1 MTKDTFK
8 QFVNK
13 DGYAKGGVPVEESP
27 QNLELDPRSK
37 SSIRGRN
44 YIAQGDSVDV
54 RGTKAIRKEKKPVKA
69 TWYIRFRHFCKKFYM
84 LIFTLT
90 CFDVKNFANK
100 TF

>member
-37 SSIRGRN
+37 SSIRGRKLHCS
-44 YIAQGDSVDV
+44 G
-54 RGTKAIRKEKKPVKA
+54 
-69 TWYIRFRHFCKKFYM
+69 
-84 LIFTLT
+84 
-90 CFDVKNFANK
+90 
-100 TF
+100 

>member
-44 YIAQGDSVDV
+44 
-54 RGTKAIRKEKKPVKA
+54 
-69 TWYIRFRHFCKKFYM
+69 CKGY
-84 LIFTLT
+84 LVLT
-90 CFDVKNFANK
+90 CGSRQLN
-100 TF
+100 